1 MIDHDQFHHNNYCT
15 QLFELDAILLK
26 FMTLLTDN
34 LNGIIK
40 QVGNVIATKDAQIIS
55 TSLAVIFPGIF
66 LVSFGLIYTPLLN
79 VHQLRDNGEKCFGKI
94 VNIIVSWSVFFGGI
108 SYFVGDNI
116 VETAEQILT
125 DDNFNSSMIMTGDTA
140 HVLTIVKSIHPVVL
154 ILALI
159 LHDILP
165 YEFKQEQNKDSR
177 GKHTKSDDKER
188 KEDTDYSLYKEMVN
202 TTVLIIKF
210 DSWFTIIQSAGS
222 CASPIQL
229 GLIWFLWFLLSFG
242 VYSILISIK
251 IFSYCDDHRHVGQDH
266 FRSNLF
272 YGLIMAIVFLI
283 AFALSLLGDNS
294 QPLDCY
300 QQVSPTVK
308 LCFLLISFLIFL
320 SSFVNYIVYLSFT
333 GER

>member
-1 MIDHDQFHHNNYCT
+1 MF
-15 QLFELDAILLK
+15 QLDSILLK

-40 QVGNVIATKDAQIIS
+40 QIGNIVDTTEAQNVS
-55 TSLAVIFPGIF
+55 AYLAVIFPGIL
-66 LVSFGLIYTPLLN
+66 LVTFGLIYTPLLN

-94 VNIIVSWSVFFGGI
+94 VNIIVSWLVFFGGI

-125 DDNFNSSMIMTGDTA
+125 DDNFNGSMIMTGNTA
-140 HVLTIVKSIHPVVL
+140 HILTVVKSIHPAVL

-202 TTVLIIKF
+202 TAVLIIKF
-210 DSWFTIIQSAGS
+210 DS
-222 CASPIQL
+222 
-229 GLIWFLWFLLSFG
+229 
-242 VYSILISIK
+242 
-251 IFSYCDDHRHVGQDH
+251 
-266 FRSNLF
+266 
-272 YGLIMAIVFLI
+272 
-283 AFALSLLGDNS
+283 
-294 QPLDCY
+294 
-300 QQVSPTVK
+300 
-308 LCFLLISFLIFL
+308 
-320 SSFVNYIVYLSFT
+320 
-333 GER
+333 

>member
-1 MIDHDQFHHNNYCT
+1 MFQ
-15 QLFELDAILLK
+15 LDAILLK

-40 QVGNVIATKDAQIIS
+40 QIGNVIATTEAQKVS
-55 TSLAVIFPGIF
+55 TYLAVIFPGILLF
-66 LVSFGLIYTPLLN
+66 TFGLIYTPLLN
-79 VHQLRDNGEKCFGKI
+79 IHRLRDNGKKCFGKI
-94 VNIIVSWSVFFGGI
+94 VNIIISWSIFFGGI

-116 VETAEQILT
+116 VETTEQILT
-125 DDNFNSSMIMTGDTA
+125 DDNFNGSMIMTSDTA
-140 HVLTIVKSIHPVVL
+140 HVLTTVKSIRPVLL

-165 YEFKQEQNKDSR
+165 YEFKQAQNKDSR
-177 GKHTKSDDKER
+177 GKYTKSDDKEHE
-188 KEDTDYSLYKEMVN
+188 EDMDYSLYKEMVN
-202 TTVLIIKF
+202 TAVLIIKF
-210 DSWFTIIQSAGS
+210 DSWFTIIQGAGN
-222 CASPIQL
+222 CASTIQL
-229 GLIWFLWFLLSFG
+229 GLVWFLWFLLSFG
-242 VYSILISIK
+242 VYGILIGIR
-251 IFSYCDDHRHVGQDH
+251 IFSYCDGHRHVGQDH

-308 LCFLLISFLIFL
+308 LCFLLISFLSFL
-320 SSFVNYIVYLSFT
+320 SSIVIYIVYLSFT

>member
-1 MIDHDQFHHNNYCT
+1 
-15 QLFELDAILLK
+15 
-26 FMTLLTDN
+26 MTLLTDN

-40 QVGNVIATKDAQIIS
+40 QVGNIIATKEAQIIS

-66 LVSFGLIYTPLLN
+66 LVTFGLIYTPLLN

-94 VNIIVSWSVFFGGI
+94 VNIIVSWSVFFGGV

-116 VETAEQILT
+116 VETTEQIIM
-125 DDNFNSSMIMTGDTA
+125 DDNFNGSMIMTGDTA
-140 HVLTIVKSIHPVVL
+140 HVLTTVRSIHPVLL

-165 YEFKQEQNKDSR
+165 YEFKQAQNKDSR
-177 GKHTKSDDKER
+177 GKHTKSDDKEL

-202 TTVLIIKF
+202 TAVLIIKF

-229 GLIWFLWFLLSFG
+229 GLVWFLWVLLSFG
-242 VYSILISIK
+242 VYGILIGIK
-251 IFSYCDDHRHVGQDH
+251 LFSYCDGHRHVGQIH

-308 LCFLLISFLIFL
+308 LFFLLISFISFL
-320 SSFVNYIVYLSFT
+320 SSFVIYIVYLSFT